1 MHIDQNPYKLQ
12 PCRPDLPNY
21 SHKHLKELV
30 VIMANEKLD
39 YMGYLAIDQI
49 ISAQH
54 LISEKHGKPAHIEMM
69 YIVVHQAYELWF
81 KEIIHEL
88 DSVITMFDKDFVNEE
103 NMGVAVARLRRIVAI
118 QKVLLEHLNV
128 LETMTPLEFLDF
140 RKFLGTASGFQS
152 YQYRLIENKLGL
164 LRHNRLK
171 YIGNK
176 DYIDEFD
183 GSRKETLE
191 EAEASPTLLNVVAKW
206 LERTPFLNFRNFS
219 FVESYRAAVEK
230 MLAAEEQVIRSDQTL
245 RSDAQ
250 TQQLDIVAST
260 RESYCNLLD
269 PSSHEKALKAGL
281 KSLSYQA
288 TIAALF
294 INLYRNEPILQLPF
308 QLLETLVDIDENFT
322 NWRSRHAVLVHRML
336 GRKMGTGQSS
346 GYDYLKRT
354 VEKYRI
360 FTDFFDLATYLI
372 PRSELPELPP
382 DLKKDLGFYY
392 TVRTKKD

>member
-1 MHIDQNPYKLQ
+1 
-12 PCRPDLPNY
+12 
-21 SHKHLKELV
+21 
-30 VIMANEKLD
+30 MANEKLD

-54 LISEKHGKPAHIEMM
+54 LISEKHGQPAHIEMM

-88 DSVITMFDKDFVNEE
+88 DSVITMFDRDFVNEE
-103 NMGVAVARLRRIVAI
+103 NIGVAVARLRRIVAI

-164 LRHNRLK
+164 LRSNRLK
-171 YIGNK
+171 YMGNV
-176 DYIDEFD
+176 DYIDEFS
-183 GSRKETLE
+183 GNRKEALV
-191 EAEASPTLLNVVAKW
+191 EAENAPTLLNVVAKW
-206 LERTPFLNFRNFS
+206 LERTPFLNFKNFS
-219 FVESYRAAVEK
+219 FVESYQSAVEK
-230 MLAAEEQVIRSDQTL
+230 MLLAEEAATRSNHSLTPELQT
-245 RSDAQ
+245 R
-250 TQQLDIVAST
+250 QLDIIAST
-260 RESYCNLLD
+260 RESFATLLD
-269 PSSHEKALKAGL
+269 EATHEKAIHSGHKR
-281 KSLSYQA
+281 LSYKA

-294 INLYRNEPILQLPF
+294 INLYRNEPMLHLPF
-308 QLLETLVDIDENFT
+308 QLLETLIDIDENFT
-322 NWRSRHAVLVHRML
+322 NWRSHHAILVHRML
-336 GRKMGTGQSS
+336 GKKMGTGQSS
-346 GYDYLKRT
+346 GFDYLKRT

-382 DLKKDLGFYY
+382 DLKRDLGFYY
-392 TVRTKKD
+392 TSRTKGEGNASR